1 MPTIKQKVDM
11 TAHEL
16 ITYGIQNNIKNIILE
31 AINEKYKEKAI
42 IHFNE
47 NAMPIVSRDVNI
59 HHVFEVKVEEPI
71 TEDTVLPKIAELN
84 LCGYDQHEELFMNE
98 NKSIK
103 QLLSEEETNNKAFYI
118 MNDDLTMTLI
128 WTKEKGLVE

>member
-1 MPTIKQKVDM
+1 MPTIKREVDM
-11 TAHEL
+11 TAHEF

-31 AINEKYKEKAI
+31 AKNEKCKERAI

-59 HHVFEVKVEEPI
+59 HHVFEVEVEEPI
-71 TEDTVLPKIAELN
+71 TEDMKLHTVERFISRYENKYRYATH
-84 LCGYDQHEELFMNE
+84 D

-103 QLLSEEETNNKAFYI
+103 DILNNRLTHVETTHIYAEI
-118 MNDDLTMTLI
+118 DNDLVLI
-128 WTKEKGLVE
+128 WRDGKLVE

>member
-71 TEDTVLPKIAELN
+71 TEDTAILRLVEFGNNGHGKDFSWH
-84 LCGYDQHEELFMNE
+84 Y
-98 NKSIK
+98 NKSINEE
-103 QLLSEEETNNKAFYI
+103 LDIGSEAFYI
-118 MNDDLTMTLI
+118 MNDDKTMTLI

>member
-31 AINEKYKEKAI
+31 AINEKNKEKAI

-59 HHVFEVKVEEPI
+59 HHVFEVKGEEPI
-71 TEDTVLPKIAELN
+71 TEDTVILRLVEFSNYGHGKDFSWHYNTSI
-84 LCGYDQHEELFMNE
+84 NE
-98 NKSIK
+98 GLDIG
-103 QLLSEEETNNKAFYI
+103 SEAFYI
-118 MNDDLTMTLI
+118 MNDDKTMTLI

>member
-1 MPTIKQKVDM
+1 MPTIKRKVDM

-31 AINEKYKEKAI
+31 AINEKNKEKAI

-59 HHVFEVKVEEPI
+59 HHVFEVKVEEEI
-71 TEDTVLPKIAELN
+71 TEDTQIPKMLVIYYKNAAHI
-84 LCGYDQHEELFMNE
+84 QT
-98 NKSIK
+98 NKSLNFLIK
-103 QLLSEEETNNKAFYI
+103 DNLKSVYI
-118 MNDDLTMTLI
+118 LNDDLTMTLI
-128 WTKEKGLVE
+128 WTQEKGLVE

>member
-71 TEDTVLPKIAELN
+71 TEDTVFDKLISRYVFLSSKPSYAHSIN
-84 LCGYDQHEELFMNE
+84 T
-98 NKSIK
+98 SIK
-103 QLLSEEETNNKAFYI
+103 EVIEDRKVATHIYLENEDNELQ
-118 MNDDLTMTLI
+118 LI
-128 WTKEKGLVE
+128 WTKEKGLIE